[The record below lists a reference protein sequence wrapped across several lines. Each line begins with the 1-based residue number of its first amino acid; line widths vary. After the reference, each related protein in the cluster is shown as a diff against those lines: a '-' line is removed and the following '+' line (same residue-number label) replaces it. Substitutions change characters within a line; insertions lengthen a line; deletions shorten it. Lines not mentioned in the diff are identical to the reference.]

1 MNRLAKRVAGIIA
14 IVVVLVAIVYGS
26 WYSYILTKAIFTY
39 QCKIYDGSGFDAEQK
54 EICANYNSGGLR
66 KVLTN

>member
-26 WYSYILTKAIFTY
+26 YILTKAIFTY
-39 QCKIYDGSGFDAEQK
+39 QCKIGTRYDGSGFDAEQK

>member
-1 MNRLAKRVAGIIA
+1 MNRVVKRTAGILAIIVMLAVIA
-14 IVVVLVAIVYGS
+14 YGS
-26 WYSYILTKAIFTY
+26 WYSYIVTKAIFTY

-54 EICANYNSGGLR
+54 QICADFNEGGLF